1 MLIGFENIKSKLQD
15 SYQQNRLHHAIM
27 LCGKNGI
34 GKASFA
40 KEFAL
45 EILQAGKNTH
55 HPDLLLIER
64 EEDKK
69 EISVAKIRE
78 IAKFFNQTSAI
89 SKNKFIIINSA
100 DELNRSSANALL
112 KILEEPNNNNF
123 LILISHSISKS
134 LPTICSRC
142 QIIKINDLNFDNFSK
157 IIKEK
162 IPDISLQQIKIL
174 SEICD
179 NSVAKAINYGQDLS
193 WIYEALLSSLNEKII
208 DENLIKKLSDKKFDF
223 NNFIEIVDFFFL
235 RFIKYLYGKIDFFI
249 FEEKE
254 VFQNLQNK
262 FNVDKIFQIKDE
274 ATSGLMKATSLNL
287 DKKLAVIIIFNLLQC
302 PIDFQDFI

>member
-1 MLIGFENIKSKLQD
+1 MCIHLAVENKFMLIGFENIKSKLQD

-134 LPTICSRC
+134 LP
-142 QIIKINDLNFDNFSK
+142 
-157 IIKEK
+157 
-162 IPDISLQQIKIL
+162 
-174 SEICD
+174 
-179 NSVAKAINYGQDLS
+179 
-193 WIYEALLSSLNEKII
+193 
-208 DENLIKKLSDKKFDF
+208 
-223 NNFIEIVDFFFL
+223 
-235 RFIKYLYGKIDFFI
+235 
-249 FEEKE
+249 
-254 VFQNLQNK
+254 
-262 FNVDKIFQIKDE
+262 
-274 ATSGLMKATSLNL
+274 
-287 DKKLAVIIIFNLLQC
+287 
-302 PIDFQDFI
+302 

>member
-1 MLIGFENIKSKLQD
+1 ML
-15 SYQQNRLHHAIM
+15 
-27 LCGKNGI
+27 
-34 GKASFA
+34 
-40 KEFAL
+40 
-45 EILQAGKNTH
+45 
-55 HPDLLLIER
+55 
-64 EEDKK
+64 
-69 EISVAKIRE
+69 
-78 IAKFFNQTSAI
+78 
-89 SKNKFIIINSA
+89 
-100 DELNRSSANALL
+100 
-112 KILEEPNNNNF
+112 NF
-123 LILISHSISKS
+123 LS
-134 LPTICSRC
+134 
-142 QIIKINDLNFDNFSK
+142 LNFDNFSK